1 MNRKMLTLAM
11 TMCVGALSV
20 SEIATADTP
29 PTDSSNKSEM
39 KLPEVRDGVMH
50 SPAPGPTEK
59 GPMTGNIPG
68 THVPAT
74 VNAETRS
81 LDVGK
86 GNVVG
91 TGTVRST
98 DPTRENPNGETRLEV
113 GAKMNLDKSPP
124 AATPSAPAREHHA
137 APEPHEGGG
146 GHGGGAPS
154 GGGGRSGGGGY
165 AGPDHPDHSNT
176 A

>member
-1 MNRKMLTLAM
+1 MQCADREGSNDRK
-11 TMCVGALSV
+11 
-20 SEIATADTP
+20 
-29 PTDSSNKSEM
+29 
-39 KLPEVRDGVMH
+39 H
-50 SPAPGPTEK
+50 
-59 GPMTGNIPG
+59 PG

-74 VNAETRS
+74 VNTEARS

-98 DPTRENPNGETRLEV
+98 DPTRENPNGETPVEV
-113 GAKMNLDKSPP
+113 GGKMNLDKSAPASTP
-124 AATPSAPAREHHA
+124 SAATPSAPAREYHA
-137 APEPHEGGG
+137 APESHEGG

-165 AGPDHPDHSNT
+165 AGPDHSNT
-176 A
+176 T